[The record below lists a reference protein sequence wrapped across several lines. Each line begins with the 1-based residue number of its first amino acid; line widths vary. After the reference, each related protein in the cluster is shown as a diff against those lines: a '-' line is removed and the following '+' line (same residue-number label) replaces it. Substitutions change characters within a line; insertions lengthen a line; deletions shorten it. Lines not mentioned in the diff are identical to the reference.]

1 MDASKPMMVTSERRG
16 ISRESRAFFKRLGK
30 RIARMRQE
38 KGMSQV
44 QLGQI
49 VGVSEEQV
57 AEVEAGIRRPP
68 LSVMPALA
76 ACLGIAIS
84 DLVDDKQL
92 SLSPG
97 MQRHIETIKRLSK
110 ADQRFVMRMAEI
122 LAR

>member
-1 MDASKPMMVTSERRG
+1 MDASKPPMDTSQPRG
-16 ISRESRAFFKRLGK
+16 ISREAAAFFKRLGQ
-30 RIARMRQE
+30 RIARIRQE
-38 KGMSQV
+38 KGMSQA

-97 MQRHIETIKRLSK
+97 MQRHVEALKKLSRS
-110 ADQRFVMRMAEI
+110 DQRFVMRMTEI